1 MSKKINLS
9 SGATVTIKDAAN
21 LKVKDRNRIVLA
33 GNGASDAEKGIAIGN
48 ALLVT
53 IIEDWSYDLMVPS
66 VKEESIEELPIK
78 DYVELMKHTEDLTKD
93 LFPDLAD
100 TDKNRTNPDS
110 PLENSKDLKGFNDHL
125 ILITRILSGFTL
137 SLLIGLAG
145 HPNR

>member
-48 ALLVT
+48 ALLST
-53 IIEDWSYDLMVPS
+53 IIEEWSYDLIIPS

-78 DYVELMKHTEDLTKD
+78 DYVELMKLTEDLTKD

-110 PLENSKDLKGFNDHL
+110 PLDGSN
-125 ILITRILSGFTL
+125 
-137 SLLIGLAG
+137 A
-145 HPNR
+145 